1 METLNKKGFT
11 IMEVLT
17 VIIVIAALMLIT
29 MPLINSISAKNKEEL
44 YHSYERMMEEYAMA
58 SNIKESPIL
67 LSQLNLK
74 KIEDDHCDGFVK
86 ITLGPPKSYKAYIEC
101 SDGYKTTGYDENK
114 S

>member
-1 METLNKKGFT
+1 
-11 IMEVLT
+11 MEVLT